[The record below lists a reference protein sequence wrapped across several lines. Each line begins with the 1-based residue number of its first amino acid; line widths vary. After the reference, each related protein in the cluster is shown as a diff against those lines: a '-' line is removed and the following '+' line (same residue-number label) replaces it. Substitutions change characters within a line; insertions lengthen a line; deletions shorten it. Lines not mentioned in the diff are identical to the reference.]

1 MVGRMTVRV
10 PATQRHHLST
20 DRVTKKGGGSVLAGD
35 SKSYT
40 WSLDLWDVK
49 KLGGGG
55 GWGGDISGPLNAS
68 FSKNYHPSSD

>member
-1 MVGRMTVRV
+1 MVGPMTVRV
-10 PATQRHHLST
+10 SATQRHNLST
-20 DRVTKKGGGSVLAGD
+20 EKGGGSVLAGD

-55 GWGGDISGPLNAS
+55 GWGGGDISGPLNAS